1 MKLIKNVLVYKA
13 ALPPAAAM
21 RVHLAEIPFAE
32 PNSMQAQSHG
42 FIYVD
47 RMFDLVSEFEGGYAF
62 SWRID
67 EKVVPASAV
76 AAELKKRCE
85 VIEEDQGHPPG
96 RKQRRD
102 IKDGVIEDFTARALI
117 KSTPFVCFYD
127 KANQYLFIPTT
138 STSVADRII
147 GDLIRATGSV
157 KMSTI
162 HVDDMKNGLTTRLNG
177 WLEEFDDGHFGT
189 FEPCDAVTLARGK
202 ETISIKVESLE
213 SAQVSLRDALRS
225 GFTVTA
231 MRLSQG
237 DSFSFG
243 LTSSFRIKA
252 IAQEIDSLELES
264 HDERFVRQA
273 AVELF
278 SLSAVVTE
286 LCTLLGYREPVD
298 LLEAA

>member
-1 MKLIKNVLVYKA
+1 MKFIKNVLVYKA
-13 ALPPAAAM
+13 ALPSAAAM
-21 RVHLAEIPFAE
+21 RVHLAERPFSD
-32 PNSMQAQSHG
+32 PTSLQAQSHG
-42 FIYVD
+42 FISVD

-76 AAELKKRCE
+76 AAELKKRCAA
-85 VIEEDQGHPPG
+85 VEEDQGFPPG
-96 RKQRRD
+96 RIQRRD
-102 IKDGVIEDFTARALI
+102 IKNGVIEDFTARALI
-117 KSTPFVCFYD
+117 KSTPFTCFYD
-127 KANQYLFIPTT
+127 TKNQYLFIPTT
-138 STSVADRII
+138 STSTADRII
-147 GDLIRATGSV
+147 SDLIHATGSV

-162 HVDDMKNGLTTRLNG
+162 HVSDMKNGLTTRLKG
-177 WLEEFDDGHFGT
+177 WLAEFDDGHFGS
-189 FEPCDAVTLARGK
+189 FEPCDSVTLARGK
-202 ETISIKVESLE
+202 ETIGIKVDVLE
-213 SAQVSLRDALRS
+213 SAQVALRDALDS

-243 LTSSFRIKA
+243 LTSSFRIKS